1 MLIYSPGTG
10 SGPWYFR
17 KWAIVILHSIAWILL
32 FSLPYLLRPPF
43 EANKTTT
50 VNPDEGALNLLHR
63 MVEGWLVL
71 SFYLN
76 ERLLMP
82 RLAHGHRWWAFALTH
97 LGLFMV
103 LFGGNWLFIR
113 TAAVH
118 TPLLWQPII
127 FFSLYP
133 YLFVLACSTA
143 YQLIRERLK
152 AQRLRKERENEN
164 LRTELSFLRS
174 QVSPHF
180 MFNILNNMVALARKR
195 SEELE
200 PSLIK
205 LSRLLRYMLYE
216 TDEEKVPLEKEI
228 EYLQAYIDLQS
239 QRFGHHVKVKVD
251 MKMEGDG
258 YVIEPMLLIPFVE
271 NAFKH
276 GTGMI
281 RDAQIDIRLEAA
293 NGALSFLV
301 RNKFDPASAEIRD
314 KTRGIGL
321 PNVRRRLNLL
331 YDQKYCLLTKVDDNY
346 YVTSLKINFQP

>member
-1 MLIYSPGTG
+1 MSINPPGFGT
-10 SGPWYFR
+10 GPWYSR
-17 KWAIVILHSIAWILL
+17 KWAIVIVHSIAWVLL

-43 EANKTTT
+43 EANRATTL
-50 VNPDEGALNLLHR
+50 NPDDGALSLLHR
-63 MVEGWLVL
+63 AVEGWLVF

-76 ERLLMP
+76 ALLLMP
-82 RLAHGHRWWAFALTH
+82 RLAHRRRWWTFSLAH
-97 LGLFMV
+97 LGLFSV
-103 LFGGNWLFIR
+103 LFWGNWIFIA
-113 TAAVH
+113 TVAVH
-118 TPLLWQPII
+118 TPLLWQPIL

-133 YLFVLACSTA
+133 YLFVLAGSTA
-143 YQLIRERLK
+143 YQSIRERLK
-152 AQRLRKERENEN
+152 AQRRQKEKENEN
-164 LRTELSFLRS
+164 LRSELSFLRS

-180 MFNILNNMVALARKR
+180 MFNILNNMVALARKG

-216 TDEEKVPLEKEI
+216 TDEEKVPLEKEV

-239 QRFGHHVKVKVD
+239 QRFGHNVKVKVE
-251 MKMEGDG
+251 MKMEGNG

-281 RDAQIDIRLEAA
+281 PNAQIDIQLKAVD
-293 NGALSFLV
+293 GALSFVV
-301 RNKFDPASAEIRD
+301 RNKYDPASVETRD

-331 YDQKYCLLTKVDDNY
+331 YDQKYCLLNRVDDDIY
-346 YVTSLKINFQP
+346 ITSLKINFRP

>member
-1 MLIYSPGTG
+1 MSSFPPVYG
-10 SGPWYFR
+10 SGPWYSR
-17 KWAIVILHSIAWILL
+17 KWAIVLLHSIAWMLL

-43 EANKTTT
+43 EETIGKT
-50 VNPDEGALNLLHR
+50 VNPDEGALSLLHR

-76 ERLLMP
+76 ALLLTNRLTQG
-82 RLAHGHRWWAFALTH
+82 RRWRAFTLIH
-97 LGLFMV
+97 LGLFSV
-103 LFGGNWLFIR
+103 LFGGSCLFIR
-113 TAAVH
+113 TVAVH
-118 TPLLWQPII
+118 TPLLWQPIL

-152 AQRLRKERENEN
+152 TQRLRKEKENEN

-216 TDEEKVPLEKEI
+216 TDEETVPLEKEI

-239 QRFGHHVKVKVD
+239 QRFGHNVKVEVA
-251 MKMEGDG
+251 MKMEGSG

-281 RDAQIDIRLEAA
+281 RDARIDIRLEAA
-293 NGALSFLV
+293 NGSLSFLV
-301 RNKFDPASAEIRD
+301 RNKFDPASAGIRD
-314 KTRGIGL
+314 KTSGIGL

-331 YDQKYCLLTKVDDNY
+331 YDQKYSLLTRADGDF